1 MADIIFIHGA
11 GDSSAVW
18 ARQIEHCGRANRVL
32 AIDLP
37 GHGARLTE
45 DGNDRHEANADEV
58 SRQMAGAGF
67 NAAVVVGHSMGGGV
81 ALTLAL
87 GHPDRVRALVLV
99 ATGAR
104 LKMRPEF
111 IESAAKTA
119 AEFGNRKPAHTHI
132 IPAAQ
137 MVHPDIP
144 ENVVH
149 ALEDMIGDA
158 SAQAT
163 YADFQAN
170 NNFDVMARLPELKV
184 PTLVIGGDAD
194 KMAPE
199 KFCNFLADNIT
210 GAKLEMLSNCGHYPQ
225 VEQEQ
230 AFNRALDAFLSSLPA
245 LAHPRNNGS
254 LRCTSA
260 IR

>member
-1 MADIIFIHGA
+1 MADIVFIHGA

-18 ARQIEHCGRANRVL
+18 SRQTSHYAGKHRVL

-37 GHGARLTE
+37 GHGARLAE
-45 DGNDRHEANADEV
+45 NGNDRHEANAEEV
-58 SRQMAGAGF
+58 CRLMDLVGMAK
-67 NAAVVVGHSMGGGV
+67 AVVAGHSMGGGV

-87 GHPDRVRALVLV
+87 NHPERVSALVLV

-104 LKMRPEF
+104 LKMRPDF

-119 AEFGNRKPAHTHI
+119 AEFGNRKPGHTHI

-144 ENVVH
+144 TPVVQ
-149 ALEDMIGDA
+149 ALEAMIGDA

-163 YADFQAN
+163 YGDFQAN
-170 NNFDVMARLPELKV
+170 NNFDVMARLPQIKV
-184 PTLVIGGDAD
+184 PTLVIGGAAD

-199 KFCNFLADNIT
+199 KFCRFLAEGIA
-210 GAKLEMLSNCGHYPQ
+210 GARLEMLSPCGHYPQ
-225 VEQEQ
+225 VEQKQ
-230 AFNRALDAFLSSLPA
+230 AFNHALDTFLSSLPA
-245 LAHPRNNGS
+245 
-254 LRCTSA
+254 
-260 IR
+260 

>member
-1 MADIIFIHGA
+1 MSEIIFIHGA

-18 ARQIEHCGRANRVL
+18 SLQTAHYAAAHHAL

-37 GHGARLTE
+37 GHGARLAET
-45 DGNDRHEANADEV
+45 GNDRHEANAAEV
-58 SRQMAGAGF
+58 CRLMDQASMAR
-67 NAAVVVGHSMGGGV
+67 AVIVGHSMGGGV

-87 GHPDRVRALVLV
+87 NHPARVRALVLV

-104 LKMRPEF
+104 LKMRPDF
-111 IESAAKTA
+111 IEQAAKSA

-144 ENVVH
+144 ADIVH
-149 ALEDMIGDA
+149 ALESMIGDA

-163 YADFQAN
+163 YGDFQAN
-170 NNFDVMARLPELKV
+170 NNFDVMARLPEIKV

-199 KFCNFLADNIT
+199 KFCRFLADSI
-210 GAKLEMLSNCGHYPQ
+210 ASARIEMLTPCGHYPQ

-230 AFNRALDAFLSSLPA
+230 AFHRALDAFLSSLPA
-245 LAHPRNNGS
+245 
-254 LRCTSA
+254 
-260 IR
+260 

>member
-1 MADIIFIHGA
+1 MADIVFVHGA

-18 ARQIEHCGRANRVL
+18 ARQIDHCGKAHRVL
-32 AIDLP
+32 ALDLP
-37 GHGARLTE
+37 GHGARLSE
-45 DGNDRHEANADEV
+45 NGNDNHAPNADEV
-58 SRQMAGAGF
+58 ARQMDRVGF
-67 NAAVVVGHSMGGGV
+67 AAAVVVGHSMGGGV

-87 GHPDRVRALVLV
+87 NHPERVRALVLV

-104 LKMRPEF
+104 LRMRPDF

-144 ENVVH
+144 ASVVH
-149 ALEDMIGDA
+149 SLEGLIGDA

-163 YADFQAN
+163 YGDFQAN
-170 NNFDVMARLPELKV
+170 NSFDVISRLPELKV
-184 PTLVIGGDAD
+184 PTLVVGGDAD

-199 KFCNFLADNIT
+199 KFCRFLADNIS
-210 GAKLEMLSNCGHYPQ
+210 GAKLEMLSPCGHYPQ

-230 AFNRALDAFLSSLPA
+230 MFNRTFDAFLSSLPA
-245 LAHPRNNGS
+245 
-254 LRCTSA
+254 
-260 IR
+260 

>member
-1 MADIIFIHGA
+1 MAYLVFIHGA
-11 GDSSAVW
+11 GDSSAAW
-18 ARQIEHCGRANRVL
+18 SLQTTHYAGNHRTL
-32 AIDLP
+32 AINLP
-37 GHGARLTE
+37 GHGARLAET
-45 DGNDRHEANADEV
+45 GNDRHEANADEICRLMDQA
-58 SRQMAGAGF
+58 SMAR
-67 NAAVVVGHSMGGGV
+67 AVVVGHSMGGGV

-87 GHPDRVRALVLV
+87 NHPARVRALVLV

-104 LKMRPEF
+104 LKMRPDF
-111 IESAAKTA
+111 IEAAAKTA

-144 ENVVH
+144 ALVVRT
-149 ALEDMIGDA
+149 LESMIGDA

-163 YADFQAN
+163 YGDFQAN
-170 NNFDVMARLPELKV
+170 NNFDVMARLPEIKV

-199 KFCNFLADNIT
+199 NFCRFLADGIT
-210 GAKLEMLSNCGHYPQ
+210 GARLEMLSPCGHYPQ

-230 AFNRALDAFLSSLPA
+230 AFHRALDAFLSSLPA
-245 LAHPRNNGS
+245 
-254 LRCTSA
+254 
-260 IR
+260 

>member
-11 GDSSAVW
+11 GDSSTVW
-18 ARQIEHCGRANRVL
+18 SRQIQSFFEKHRVL

-37 GHGARLTE
+37 GHGARLAE
-45 DGNDRHEANADEV
+45 HGHDRHEENAEEV
-58 SRQMAGAGF
+58 RRLMERAGIAK
-67 NAAVVVGHSMGGGV
+67 AVVAGHSMGGGV

-87 GHPDRVRALVLV
+87 NHPERVSALVLV

-104 LKMRPEF
+104 LKMRPDF
-111 IESAAKTA
+111 LESAARTA
-119 AEFGNRKPAHTHI
+119 AEFGHRKPSHTHI

-144 ENVVH
+144 ASVVA
-149 ALEDMIGDA
+149 ALEAMIGDA

-163 YADFQAN
+163 SGDFQAN
-170 NNFDVMARLPELKV
+170 NSFDVMARLSEIHV

-199 KFCNFLADNIT
+199 KFCRFLADNIP
-210 GAKLEMLSNCGHYPQ
+210 GARLEMLSPCGHYPQ
-225 VEQEQ
+225 VEQELT
-230 AFNRALDAFLSSLPA
+230 FNRALESFLSSLPA
-245 LAHPRNNGS
+245 
-254 LRCTSA
+254 
-260 IR
+260 

>member
-18 ARQIEHCGRANRVL
+18 SRQTHDLFARHRVL

-37 GHGARLTE
+37 GHGARLAE
-45 DGNDRHEANADEV
+45 SGHDRHEENAEEV
-58 SRQMAGAGF
+58 RRLMDRAGVAK
-67 NAAVVVGHSMGGGV
+67 AVVVGHSMGGGV
-81 ALTLAL
+81 ALMLAL
-87 GHPDRVRALVLV
+87 NHPDRVSALVLV

-104 LKMRPEF
+104 LKMRPDF
-111 IESAAKTA
+111 LDSAAKTA
-119 AEFGNRKPAHTHI
+119 AEFGHRKPAHTHI

-144 ENVVH
+144 ASVVA
-149 ALEDMIGDA
+149 ALEAMIGDA

-170 NNFDVMARLPELKV
+170 NSFDVMARLPEIKV
-184 PTLVIGGDAD
+184 PALVVGGDAD
-194 KMAPE
+194 RMAPE
-199 KFCNFLADNIT
+199 KFCRFLADNIA
-210 GAKLEMLSNCGHYPQ
+210 GAKLEMLSACGHYPQ

-230 AFNRALDAFLSSLPA
+230 AFNRVLETFLSSLPA
-245 LAHPRNNGS
+245 
-254 LRCTSA
+254 
-260 IR
+260 